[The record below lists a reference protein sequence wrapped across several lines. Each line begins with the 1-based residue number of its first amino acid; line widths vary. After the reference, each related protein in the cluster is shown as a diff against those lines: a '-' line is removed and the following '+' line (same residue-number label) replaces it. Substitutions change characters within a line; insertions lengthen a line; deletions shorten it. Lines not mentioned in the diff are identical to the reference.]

1 MIDFFFI
8 NRILVIIISAI
19 GVWLGAFVYF
29 SNKKSEINRVF
40 LVMIFC
46 ALSWI
51 ILCYFSGI
59 LVDNLDLSLLFA
71 RIAYGTTALFFVPFY
86 HFFSIFT
93 KIKTPKF
100 LKLFIPLASITI
112 FFLSV
117 FTDFIALEMVEASIM
132 GISIGVV
139 PAVGLGKFLYFSFV
153 LLITFLVVVKIL
165 KKHFYASQKE
175 KTKLHYFLL
184 GIIIFVITNLVFNVL
199 LVLGTG
205 DARYYQ
211 IGNYSIIF
219 FLGFTALAIV
229 KNELF
234 EIKVVI
240 TGILVSLIGILLFA
254 DLLLLTDVFW
264 IQIAKFIVLL
274 IFLGFGWALVKS
286 VIKEIKQREQLERL
300 AREIEQ
306 ANRELKKLDQAK
318 SDFLSIASHQLR
330 TPLTAMRGYLSML
343 TKGDFGPISPKVR
356 EVSREV
362 YQASLRL
369 LKLSNDL
376 LNVSQIESGKTTL
389 SYEMTSIEKMVK
401 SVIDEIKIEA
411 DRKNL
416 YLKMITA
423 DDLPEV
429 EIDSDKIRQSLL
441 NIIDNALKYT
451 KQGGVTVQI
460 GLSGSNHILIKVKDT
475 GVGLSKEDIGKLF
488 RSFSRG
494 QAGISLHSAGAG
506 LGLYVAR
513 KFVDQHKGRLW
524 VESPG
529 RNQGSTFFIELP
541 IKRG

>member
-1 MIDFFFI
+1 MFEYDFLYK
-8 NRILVIIISAI
+8 ILLTLTLGFGA
-19 GVWLGAFVYF
+19 WLGLWVYS
-29 SNKKSEINRVF
+29 SNKKNRSNQLF
-40 LVMIFC
+40 L
-46 ALSWI
+46 
-51 ILCYFSGI
+51 
-59 LVDNLDLSLLFA
+59 LLTTFLMTWA
-71 RIAYGTTALFFVPFY
+71 FFGFLITVPQVAYQATLWTRIAYLGVLGWLISTYFFLQFFPTQEKRRKVRDIAILSLGVVLVAVVLFTDLLIAGVRINDGIPAPILGRGLIPVY
-86 HFFSIFT
+86 GGILLISIFILERIYT
-93 KIKTPKF
+93 KYQKSSKKEQLQIQYF
-100 LKLFIPLASITI
+100 FAGLLLFI
-112 FFLSV
+112 
-117 FTDFIALEMVEASIM
+117 
-132 GISIGVV
+132 
-139 PAVGLGKFLYFSFV
+139 GLN
-153 LLITFLVVVKIL
+153 I
-165 KKHFYASQKE
+165 
-175 KTKLHYFLL
+175 
-184 GIIIFVITNLVFNVL
+184 VFNVFL
-199 LVLGTG
+199 SPSLGMIPY
-205 DARYYQ
+205 AY
-211 IGNYSIIF
+211 IGNYSALI
-219 FLGFTALAIV
+219 FLGFTAYAIAKKKLFNIKTALTSV
-229 KNELF
+229 MIIVISILLTVELF
-234 EIKVVI
+234 VLTENMGMRILKGI
-240 TGILVSLIGILLFA
+240 TWISFLVLSIALFRA
-254 DLLLLTDVFW
+254 MNNEAR
-264 IQIAKFIVLL
+264 QKE
-274 IFLGFGWALVKS
+274 ALS
-286 VIKEIKQREQLERL
+286 ELAQRL
-300 AREIEQ
+300 EQ

-343 TKGDFGPISPKVR
+343 VKGDFGPASPKIK
-356 EVSREV
+356 EVSKEV

-389 SYEMTSIEKMVK
+389 TYEKTLIKELVQSL
-401 SVIDEIKIEA
+401 IDEIKIEA